1 MIIRQLKSYIL
12 RWAYSCELYQG
23 EKMESSYDLTSVD
36 GVRSAISRLK
46 GNGIINTIYG
56 PQLWLLDKVLGIFDS
71 NKLCETQ
78 RKMAE
83 ELIKSGREN
92 GVDKMTITMEQ
103 QAGVNFEVPIE
114 GVKIKAMAGN
124 KGKMVIQVE
133 YSKL

>member
-1 MIIRQLKSYIL
+1 
-12 RWAYSCELYQG
+12 
-23 EKMESSYDLTSVD
+23 MESSYDLTSVE

-78 RKMAE
+78 RKTAE